1 MAASDNILFSPDIPI
16 YRTPVKQDSNNN
28 YIPIDNDSVYMHCMN
43 IFHTIEVSGFLK
55 RHQGS
60 FINEVRNNVIEILAN
75 IKSCPSIKPPSITDN
90 YTTWLKGFIF
100 IQNPTQEQAI
110 AYNEI
115 GIIQFI
121 DQTQICLGL
130 LTYYGNETPK
140 WNIRWKIL
148 K

>member
-1 MAASDNILFSPDIPI
+1 MSASDSILFSPDIPI
-16 YRTPVKQDSNNN
+16 YRTPIKQDSNNN
-28 YIPIDNDSVYMHCMN
+28 YIPIDNDSVYLHCMN

-55 RHQGS
+55 RHQGN
-60 FINEVRNNVIEILAN
+60 FMNEVRNNVIEILAN

-90 YTTWLKGFIF
+90 HIAWLKGFIF
-100 IQNPTQEQAI
+100 IQNPTQEEAI

-115 GIIQFI
+115 GLIQFI

-130 LTYYGNETPK
+130 LTYYEDETPK